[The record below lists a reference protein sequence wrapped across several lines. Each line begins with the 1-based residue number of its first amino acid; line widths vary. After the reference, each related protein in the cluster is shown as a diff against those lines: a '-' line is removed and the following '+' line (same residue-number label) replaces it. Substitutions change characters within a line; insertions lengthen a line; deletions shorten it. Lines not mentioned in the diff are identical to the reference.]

1 MGTPTFDISG
11 HPANRARR
19 TSADGEIQRHRLD
32 VFAVRPDDVL
42 QTTGGW
48 LFDRAMAG
56 WQVNVML
63 PGGSGDGVGS
73 DDRSLR
79 ILGVQ
84 VLDLE
89 SELDPSASL
98 SQSLAVSG
106 EAFIAHE
113 CLREK
118 MRKAMGNRLVEVALW
133 GQGWPLGIDR
143 ALVRTEYQLS
153 AAARAF
159 KGQALRAAGIA
170 FQAIDPIETLFT
182 DSVWLG

>member
-1 MGTPTFDISG
+1 MVTPTFDISG

-19 TSADGEIQRHRLD
+19 TSADDEVLRHRLD
-32 VFAVRPDDVL
+32 VFAARPDDVV
-42 QTTGGW
+42 QTAGGW
-48 LFDRAMAG
+48 LFDRVMAG
-56 WQVNVML
+56 WQVSVML
-63 PGGSGDGVGS
+63 PAGSE
-73 DDRSLR
+73 DRSLR

-84 VLDLE
+84 LLDLE
-89 SELDPSASL
+89 SELNPSAPL
-98 SQSLAVSG
+98 SQSLAVSS

-143 ALVRTEYQLS
+143 GLVRTDYQLS

-170 FQAIDPIETLFT
+170 YQSIDPTETLFT
-182 DSVWLG
+182 DSAWLG

>member
-1 MGTPTFDISG
+1 MVTPTFDISG

-19 TSADGEIQRHRLD
+19 TSADGEVLRHRLD
-32 VFAVRPDDVL
+32 VFAARPHDVV
-42 QTTGGW
+42 QTAGGW
-48 LFDRAMAG
+48 LFDRVMAG

-63 PGGSGDGVGS
+63 PGDGRGEGG
-73 DDRSLR
+73 DRSLR

-89 SELDPSASL
+89 FELDPSAPL

-106 EAFIAHE
+106 EAFVAHE

-143 ALVRTEYQLS
+143 ALVRTEYRLS

-170 FQAIDPIETLFT
+170 YQAIDPTETLFT
-182 DSVWLG
+182 DSAWPG

>member
-1 MGTPTFDISG
+1 MVTPTFDISG

-19 TSADGEIQRHRLD
+19 TSVDGEVLRHRLD
-32 VFAVRPDDVL
+32 VFAARPDDVV
-42 QTTGGW
+42 QTAGGW
-48 LFDRAMAG
+48 LFDRVMAG

-63 PGGSGDGVGS
+63 PGGG

-89 SELDPSASL
+89 SELDLSAPL

-106 EAFIAHE
+106 EAFIAHG

-133 GQGWPLGIDR
+133 GQGWPLGTDR
-143 ALVRTEYQLS
+143 SLVRTEYQLS

-170 FQAIDPIETLFT
+170 YQSIDPSETLFT
-182 DSVWLG
+182 DSAWLG